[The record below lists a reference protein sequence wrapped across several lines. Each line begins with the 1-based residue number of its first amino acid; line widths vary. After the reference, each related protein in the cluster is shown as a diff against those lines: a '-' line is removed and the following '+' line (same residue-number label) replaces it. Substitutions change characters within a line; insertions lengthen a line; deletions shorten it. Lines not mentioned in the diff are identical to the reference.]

1 MACESP
7 LSGLEIIHP
16 DHFAAHGYPHEAW
29 RRLRLEAPVF
39 WYEGWAPLPFWA
51 ITRHREI
58 AQVSCQPKI
67 FASGPR
73 TEIVAAA
80 DAPQVHGLI
89 TMDPPEHGRFRQL
102 VIERFMPRALDG
114 LRAQVEAVA
123 REVLDALEARGSEGE
138 CDFVRAVAEP
148 FPVAVVAWMLGVPDE
163 DRGLVRRWTN
173 EVVGALDPEFHRD
186 AESAQATQARAVG
199 EMVAYLADL
208 LARRRTDPTGDLI
221 SFLAQAR
228 PAGGPVPDAE
238 IIAFAV
244 LLMIAGN
251 ETTRNAT
258 SGGLVAFLEHPD
270 EWRRLRADPALLP
283 PAMEE
288 VLRWTSPVVHFARTA
303 TEDVELGGQT
313 IRAGDALGLFY
324 ASANRDEEVHHE
336 PFAFRIDRRP
346 NRHLAFGV
354 GEHVC
359 LGAHVARLE
368 LRAIFSELLRR
379 LEHCELTGPVVRLR
393 SATTGGLK
401 SVPVRYRLRR
411 DPARSSSAVFGSG
424 SSGSSSSSGQT
435 I

>member
-1 MACESP
+1 MPEAPP
-7 LSGLEIIHP
+7 LSTLEIIHP

-29 RRLRLEAPVF
+29 TRLRREAPVF

-58 AQVSCQPKI
+58 AQVSCQPKR

-102 VIERFMPRALDG
+102 VIERFMPRALSAV
-114 LRAQVEAVA
+114 RAQIEAVA
-123 REVLDALEARGSEGE
+123 RETLDALEARGLEGE

-148 FPVAVVAWMLGVPDE
+148 FPVAVVAWMLGVPND
-163 DRGLVRRWTN
+163 DWGLVRRWTN
-173 EVVGALDPEFHRD
+173 EVVGALDPEFHRG
-186 AESAQATQARAVG
+186 EETAQTTQARAAGELVG
-199 EMVAYLADL
+199 YPAQLI
-208 LARRRTDPTGDLI
+208 ARRRADPTDDLI
-221 SFLAQAR
+221 SFLVQAR
-228 PAGGPVPDAE
+228 PDGRPVDEQE
-238 IIAFAV
+238 IVGFAV

-270 EWRRLRADPALLP
+270 AWRRLRADPALLP
-283 PAMEE
+283 TAMEE

-303 TEDVELGGQT
+303 TEDVELCGQKV
-313 IRAGDALGLFY
+313 RAGDALGLLY
-324 ASANRDEEVHHE
+324 ASANRDEEVHDD
-336 PFAFRIDRRP
+336 PFAFRIDRNP

-368 LRAIFSELLRR
+368 LRAIFAELLRR
-379 LEHCELTGPVVRLR
+379 LEDCELAGPVVRLR

-411 DPARSSSAVFGSG
+411 G
-424 SSGSSSSSGQT
+424 
-435 I
+435 

>member
-1 MACESP
+1 MQPP
-7 LSGLEIIHP
+7 LSSLEIIHP
-16 DHFAAHGYPHEAW
+16 DYFAAHGYPHEAW

-39 WYEGWAPLPFWA
+39 WYEGFTPLSFWA

-58 AQVSCQPKI
+58 AQVSCQPQL

-102 VIERFMPRALDG
+102 VIERFMPRALG
-114 LRAQVEAVA
+114 ALRAQVEEVA
-123 REVLDALEARGSEGE
+123 REVLDALEARAAEGE

-148 FPVAVVAWMLGVPDE
+148 FPVAVVAWMLGVPNE

-173 EVVGALDPEFHRD
+173 EVVGALDPEFHRG
-186 AESAQATQARAVG
+186 EQNAQATQARAVG
-199 EMVAYLADL
+199 EMIAYLGDL
-208 LARRRTDPTGDLI
+208 LAQRRADPTEDLI
-221 SFLAQAR
+221 SFLAHAR
-228 PAGGPVPDAE
+228 PAGGPVPNAE

-258 SGGLVAFLEHPD
+258 SGGLVAFLEHSD
-270 EWRRLRADPALLP
+270 EWQRLRADPVLLP
-283 PAMEE
+283 AAMEE

-303 TEDVELGGQT
+303 TEDALLCGQK

-324 ASANRDEEVHHE
+324 ASANRDEEVHDE
-336 PFAFRIDRRP
+336 PFAFRIDRSP

-368 LRAIFSELLRR
+368 LRAIFAELLRR
-379 LEHCELTGPVVRLR
+379 LEYCELAGPVVRLR

-411 DPARSSSAVFGSG
+411 G
-424 SSGSSSSSGQT
+424 
-435 I
+435 

>member
-1 MACESP
+1 VTVSDAAP
-7 LSGLEIIHP
+7 LSSLEIVHP
-16 DHFAAHGYPHEAW
+16 DRFATQGYPHEAW
-29 RRLRLEAPVF
+29 TRLRREAPVF
-39 WYEGWAPLPFWA
+39 WYEGFAPLPFWA

-58 AQVSCQPKI
+58 VQVSCHPER

-73 TEIVAAA
+73 TELVAAA

-102 VIERFMPRALDG
+102 VVERFRPRALG
-114 LRAQVEAVA
+114 RVRAQIEAVA
-123 REVLDALEARGSEGE
+123 REVLDALEATGLEGE

-148 FPVAVVAWMLGVPDE
+148 FPVAVVAWMLGVPE
-163 DRGLVRRWTN
+163 PDRGLVRRWTN
-173 EVVGALDPEFHRD
+173 EVVGALDPEFHRGE
-186 AESAQATQARAVG
+186 ESAQATQARAVG

-208 LARRRTDPTGDLI
+208 LARRRANPTDDLI

-228 PAGGPVPDAE
+228 PEGRPVAGEA
-238 IIAFAV
+238 IIGFAV

-258 SGGLVAFLEHPD
+258 SGGLVAFVEHPD
-270 EWRRLRADPALLP
+270 AWRRLRGEPALLP
-283 PAMEE
+283 AAMEE

-303 TEDVELGGQT
+303 TEDALLGGQK
-313 IRAGDALGLFY
+313 IRAGDALALLY
-324 ASANRDEEVHHE
+324 ASANRDEEVHPD
-336 PFAFRIDRRP
+336 PFTFRIDRSP

-368 LRAIFSELLRR
+368 LRAIFAELLRR
-379 LEHCELTGPVVRLR
+379 LEAFELAGPVVRLR

-411 DPARSSSAVFGSG
+411 S
-424 SSGSSSSSGQT
+424 
-435 I
+435 

>member
-1 MACESP
+1 MQPP
-7 LSGLEIIHP
+7 LSSLEIVHP
-16 DHFAAHGYPHEAW
+16 DCFAGHGYPHEAW

-39 WYEGWAPLPFWA
+39 WCEGFTPLSFWA

-58 AQVSCQPKI
+58 AQVSCQPQL

-102 VIERFMPRALDG
+102 VIERFMPRALG
-114 LRAQVEAVA
+114 ALRAPVEEVA
-123 REVLDALEARGSEGE
+123 REVLDALEARAAEGE

-148 FPVAVVAWMLGVPDE
+148 FPVAVVAWMLGVPNE

-173 EVVGALDPEFHRD
+173 EVVGALDPEFHRGE
-186 AESAQATQARAVG
+186 ESAQATQARP
-199 EMVAYLADL
+199 D
-208 LARRRTDPTGDLI
+208 
-221 SFLAQAR
+221 
-228 PAGGPVPDAE
+228 GGPVPDAE

-270 EWRRLRADPALLP
+270 EWQRLRADPVLLP
-283 PAMEE
+283 AAMEE

-303 TEDVELGGQT
+303 TEDAVLCGQK

-324 ASANRDEEVHHE
+324 ASANRDDEVHHE
-336 PFAFRIDRRP
+336 PFAFRIDRSP

-354 GEHVC
+354 GERVC

-368 LRAIFSELLRR
+368 LRAIFAELLRR
-379 LEHCELTGPVVRLR
+379 LESCELAGPVVRLR

-411 DPARSSSAVFGSG
+411 G
-424 SSGSSSSSGQT
+424 
-435 I
+435 